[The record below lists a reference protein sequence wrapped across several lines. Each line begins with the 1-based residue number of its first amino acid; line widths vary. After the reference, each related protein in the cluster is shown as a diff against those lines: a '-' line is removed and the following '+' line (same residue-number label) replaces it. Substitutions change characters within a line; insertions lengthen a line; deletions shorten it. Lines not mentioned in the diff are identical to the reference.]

1 MCSKCQCA
9 AKQPLTKNRRVQY
22 FRLTLRADVRR
33 VGAVPVLLPARAA
46 GVPSKYLPRLRHPPR
61 PRPAGQDGLHPLH
74 DLRWESGINS
84 VSSECLCADNYD
96 PPGAV
101 RRCAREVTVD
111 LPAIEACAAGDEG
124 NLLHK
129 LAGDLT
135 HSLQPRVTALLS
147 LQCTAGSELLHKCF

>member
-1 MCSKCQCA
+1 MGIRHQLSQGQLQCS
-9 AKQPLTKNRRVQY
+9 
-22 FRLTLRADVRR
+22 D
-33 VGAVPVLLPARAA
+33 
-46 GVPSKYLPRLRHPPR
+46 
-61 PRPAGQDGLHPLH
+61 
-74 DLRWESGINS
+74 
-84 VSSECLCADNYD
+84 CLCADNYD

-135 HSLQPRVTALLS
+135 QNLQPRVTALLS
-147 LQCTAGSELLHKCF
+147 LQGTAGSELLHKCF